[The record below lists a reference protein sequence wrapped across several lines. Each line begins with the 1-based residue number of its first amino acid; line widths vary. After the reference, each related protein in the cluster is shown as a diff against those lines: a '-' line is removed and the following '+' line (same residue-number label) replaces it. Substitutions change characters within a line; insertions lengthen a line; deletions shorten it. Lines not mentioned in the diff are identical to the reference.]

1 MFQANCNDRKREKG
15 LKHERDFDE
24 LEDKSLSNLL
34 ENLNFYLRIFTFFT
48 SYFFIYITTVY
59 IDHVTISH

>member
-15 LKHERDFDE
+15 LKHERDFEE

-34 ENLNFYLRIFTFFT
+34 ENLNFY
-48 SYFFIYITTVY
+48 
-59 IDHVTISH
+59 